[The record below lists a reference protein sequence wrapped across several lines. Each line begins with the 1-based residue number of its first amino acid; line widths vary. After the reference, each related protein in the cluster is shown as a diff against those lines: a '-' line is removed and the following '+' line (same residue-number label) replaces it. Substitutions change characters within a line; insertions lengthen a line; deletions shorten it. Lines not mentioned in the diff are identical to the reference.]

1 MSNCRI
7 EPNEK
12 RDGKPFVIYGLIC
25 PITLEVKY
33 VGQSTGVSSRFRQ
46 HTRANGHETEV
57 REWMESLGGYLHPH
71 RVILEHGVNRVV
83 RLKSYAVRKEG
94 KPGPSPSGYT
104 DVWLSSCLELKWIKR
119 HRRTV
124 LNRRVKPLK
133 AIEDALSNQQPL
145 PWEIESGQ
153 KSG

>member
-1 MSNCRI
+1 M
-7 EPNEK
+7 PGEK
-12 RDGKPFVIYGLIC
+12 RDGKPFTIYGLIC

-33 VGQSTGVSSRFRQ
+33 VGQSTDVDRRFYQ
-46 HTRANGHETEV
+46 HTGTNSHEAEV
-57 REWMESLGGYLHPH
+57 RQWMESLGGYLRPY
-71 RVILEHGVNRVV
+71 RVILERGVNRVV
-83 RLKSYAVRKEG
+83 RLKSYATRKEG
-94 KPGPSPSGYT
+94 SPGPSPSGFT

-145 PWEIESGQ
+145 PWEEN
-153 KSG
+153 

>member
-1 MSNCRI
+1 MANRNI
-7 EPNEK
+7 VPTGK
-12 RDGKPFVIYGLIC
+12 RYDRPFVIYGLIC

-33 VGQSTGVSSRFRQ
+33 VGQSTDVGVRFQ
-46 HTRANGHETEV
+46 NHTRANGHEIEV
-57 REWMESLGGYLHPH
+57 REWMQSLGGFLRPH
-71 RVILEHGVNRVV
+71 RVILERGVNRVV
-83 RLKSYAVRKEG
+83 RLKSYAMRKEG
-94 KPGPSPSGYT
+94 ARGPSPSGYT